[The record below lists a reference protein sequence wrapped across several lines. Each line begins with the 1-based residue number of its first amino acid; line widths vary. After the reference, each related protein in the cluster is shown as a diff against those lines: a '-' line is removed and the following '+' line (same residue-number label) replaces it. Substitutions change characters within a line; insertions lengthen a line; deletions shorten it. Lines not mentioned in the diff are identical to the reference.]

1 MLMTGVRGHA
11 LMLMCAANNA
21 GGDEPSND
29 RIATFVGCVTES
41 PSQSSSSDAANT
53 VGSTD
58 SISPCALAPSIAT
71 DLCVPPATLSA
82 VAPEAVAIAAVKVRA
97 DLIGPI

>member
-53 VGSTD
+53 VGVD
-58 SISPCALAPSIAT
+58 RFHIPMCVGAL
-71 DLCVPPATLSA
+71 DCDRL
-82 VAPEAVAIAAVKVRA
+82 VRA
-97 DLIGPI
+97 SCDAVGRRARDCRHSSREGAR